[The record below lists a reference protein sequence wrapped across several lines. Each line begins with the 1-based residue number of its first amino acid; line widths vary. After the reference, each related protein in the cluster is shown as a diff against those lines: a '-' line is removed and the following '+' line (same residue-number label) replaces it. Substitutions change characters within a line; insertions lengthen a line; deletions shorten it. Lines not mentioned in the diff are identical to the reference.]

1 MNRIIGIVILLSVTC
16 LITQPVYAHIF
27 RLSSNKTT
35 FEPGGEVVVNLE
47 VKNTM
52 SVEKTMD
59 IYVSIEEEKGKYPPL
74 SRYYFLKLLPG
85 ESRNITVYNTNV
97 SEFMVNGDYLVHAQL
112 IEEGFTLYE
121 DEISFSITGLPE
133 VMEIDI
139 LLSNDSDFIFLKDV
153 FVLNERIYIG
163 YNSSVDDI
171 NLNCEIT
178 YPDSSS
184 ETVTL
189 PYSFNADQVGL
200 YSLNISANKE
210 NYRSFNK
217 NFQFAVIKGISFH
230 EKKASGTEFTL
241 IYIILFVVI
250 VIMLTFFVIKRK
262 QVFR

>member
-1 MNRIIGIVILLSVTC
+1 MNRIMSIVILLGVTC

-27 RLSSNKTT
+27 RLSSNKTI
-35 FEPGGEVVVNLE
+35 FEPGDEIVINLE

-52 SVEKTMD
+52 SIEKTMD
-59 IYVSIEEEKGKYPPL
+59 IYVSMEEEKGNYPPL
-74 SRYYFLKLLPG
+74 SKYYSLKLSPG

-97 SEFMVNGDYLVHAQL
+97 SEYMVNGEYVIYAQL
-112 IEEGFTLYE
+112 IEAGFTLYE

-133 VMEIDI
+133 VMEIGV
-139 LLSNDSDFIFLKDV
+139 LLSNDSNFNFLKDV

-163 YNSSVDDI
+163 YNSSVEDI

-200 YSLNISANKE
+200 YSLSISANKE

-217 NFQFAVIKGISFH
+217 NLQFAVITSIPFY
-230 EKKASGTEFTL
+230 EKEATELPLTYIVL
-241 IYIILFVVI
+241 SVVIAIILLFSI
-250 VIMLTFFVIKRK
+250 AKIRQVIK
-262 QVFR
+262 